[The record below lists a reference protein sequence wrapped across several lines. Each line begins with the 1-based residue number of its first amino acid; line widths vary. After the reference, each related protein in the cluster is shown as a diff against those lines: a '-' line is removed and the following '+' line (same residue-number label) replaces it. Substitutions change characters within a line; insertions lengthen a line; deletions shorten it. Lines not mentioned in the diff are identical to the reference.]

1 MRELKVLAAIIVI
14 ALIASVYFI
23 ISTPKK
29 EVVVFCAGSLYGP
42 LQKVAEIFENKYGV
56 SVRIEPSGSVLAVRK
71 VTNLGKRADVVA
83 VADYS
88 LIKKYMF
95 PKYANW
101 VLLFAT
107 NKLVLAYTKSSKMSD
122 LVQNDWLKVI
132 MAKGVRIGI
141 SNPNLD
147 PCGYRSVGALALK
160 AYLDGNPKEFIFEK
174 YVKGI
179 EAKFENNI
187 TVYVKTG
194 LKPDTNKIVIRDKSV
209 DLISLLEAGE
219 IDYAFEYLS
228 VAKQHKLKYF
238 ILPDEINLGNPKY
251 KDLYSKVTLVI
262 NYGTEAQ
269 REIRLKPIVYGLTIP
284 TNAPHPKLAKLFVD
298 FLLKVGPKVFNE
310 MGMPF
315 LNKPEVIRWTQ

>member
-1 MRELKVLAAIIVI
+1 MRELKALMAIVI
-14 ALIASVYFI
+14 IALLASAYFLVPK
-23 ISTPKK
+23 PKK
-29 EVVVFCAGSLYGP
+29 EVVVFCAGSLYAP
-42 LQKVAEIFENKYGV
+42 LQKVANMFEKEYGIG
-56 SVRIEPSGSVLAVRK
+56 VRIEPSGSVLAVRK
-71 VTNLGKRADVVA
+71 VTDLGKRADVVA
-83 VADYS
+83 VADYT

-95 PKYANW
+95 PKYAKW

-107 NKLVLAYTKSSKMSD
+107 NKLVLAYTSSSKMSD
-122 LVQNDWLKVI
+122 LVQKDWLKVVS
-132 MAKGVRIGI
+132 AKGVKIGI

-160 AYLDGNPKEFIFEK
+160 AYLDQKPEEFIFEK

-179 EAKFENNI
+179 KAEFGKNV
-187 TVYVKTG
+187 TVYIKTD
-194 LKPDTNKIVIRDKSV
+194 LRPDTNKIVIRDKSV

-238 ILPDEINLGNPKY
+238 VLPDEINLGNPKY
-251 KDLYSKVTLVI
+251 KHLYSKVTLVI

-284 TNAPHPKLAKLFVD
+284 TNAPHPELAKLFVD

-315 LNKPEVIRWTQ
+315 LEKPEVIRWTQ